1 MKKCS
6 SSKSRVG
13 PQYDLV
19 GTATLRLEDAG
30 EEVRCHELYLEDA
43 ENDRLPA
50 LFGQFCC
57 RLAVQPY
64 CRYFRSLKAACPVS
78 LVILLVGLL
87 PGYWRNIVG

>member
-1 MKKCS
+1 VDVDVKKCS
-6 SSKSRVG
+6 SGSSKSRVG
-13 PQYDLV
+13 PQFDLV

-64 CRYFRSLKAACPVS
+64 CRYSTSAALK
-78 LVILLVGLL
+78 GQ
-87 PGYWRNIVG
+87 